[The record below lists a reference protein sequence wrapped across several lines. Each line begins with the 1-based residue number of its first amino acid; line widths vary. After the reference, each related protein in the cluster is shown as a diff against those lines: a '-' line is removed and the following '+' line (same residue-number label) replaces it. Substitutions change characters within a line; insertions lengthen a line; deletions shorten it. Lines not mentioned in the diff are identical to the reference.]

1 MRQSLK
7 TCVLV
12 AAASGVLGAGAGPV
26 FADAGAHGGAADSPG
41 VLSGNTVTVEVNAPV
56 NVCGNSV
63 NGVGLLNPAMGNG
76 CGNGS
81 AARPPAPRP
90 PLAAPPQA
98 PHRAAPA
105 RRAPDPE
112 PRPQRPHRQAAP
124 SRPVAAEPAG
134 HDPRVGEVARAG
146 KSAGEALLASS
157 GAERLGLAAGAGGGL
172 LLGGVVLLRRA
183 RKRRG

>member
-12 AAASGVLGAGAGPV
+12 AAASTVLGAGAGPV
-26 FADAGAHGGAADSPG
+26 FADTGAAGGAADSPG
-41 VLSGNTVTVEVNAPV
+41 VLSGNSVKVELNAPV
-56 NVCGNSV
+56 NACGNSV
-63 NGVGLLNPAMGNG
+63 DGVGLLNPAMGNG

-81 AARPPAPRP
+81 APRPPMAAPPPPAPV
-90 PLAAPPQA
+90 AAHGAPAA
-98 PHRAAPA
+98 PHRTAPEPHHKPRPAPPA
-105 RRAPDPE
+105 RGA
-112 PRPQRPHRQAAP
+112 QQAAQA
-124 SRPVAAEPAG
+124 RPG

-172 LLGGVVLLRRA
+172 LLGGAMLLRRA
-183 RKRRG
+183 RKRRV